1 MTRETRLRL
10 VALASVAAVLRLAL
24 PAPALALSADGS
36 ALAVPICGEAGHVLL
51 IRLAGRAPA
60 RKPVG
65 DGSRRV
71 AQFAIAQCASVP
83 VAIAAVA
90 RRTTTMSLEAGPVAH
105 PEHRSRNPA
114 EPHHRVRFG

>member
-24 PAPALALSADGS
+24 PAPALALSAAGG

-51 IRLAGRAPA
+51 IRLTGRAPA

-65 DGSRRV
+65 DGSAPCCAICHSAMRKRAGGDSYCGQEDDDDV
-71 AQFAIAQCASVP
+71 A
-83 VAIAAVA
+83 
-90 RRTTTMSLEAGPVAH
+90 
-105 PEHRSRNPA
+105 
-114 EPHHRVRFG
+114 

>member
-10 VALASVAAVLRLAL
+10 VALASVAAVLRLACRRR
-24 PAPALALSADGS
+24 PWRSAPAAP
-36 ALAVPICGEAGHVLL
+36 LAVPICGEAGHVLL
-51 IRLAGRAPA
+51 IRLAGRVPA

-71 AQFAIAQCASVP
+71 ARFAIAQCASVP

-90 RRTTTMSLEAGPVAH
+90 RRTTTMSLEAGPAAQIT
-105 PEHRSRNPA
+105 P
-114 EPHHRVRFG
+114 